1 MDAKGVGI
9 LPRDLR
15 DLLAGKTPPPVSL
28 QQKDAAWRQHEEGP
42 EALRAARAYWLDL
55 YADGLPRTELAAD
68 FARPAWHTN
77 RGAACSFTLP
87 EDLTRELRR
96 LAAACD
102 ATLHSL
108 LYAVWALLL
117 SADAGSEDMVMAVA
131 ADSRGVGFE
140 ETAGMFA
147 CLLPVRLSVA
157 RGQSVSTL
165 IRAAQRANTEALRHK
180 DFPLGSLMAELKPA
194 VDLSRTLLS
203 EVTFSYMNYG
213 AETDEDAPYIVAN
226 SGCKADLAIFVSD
239 VAGGLR
245 FGLEYYADLF
255 APARM
260 EALGRRFAAL
270 AASFAANGVRGTLAE
285 LLSAS
290 GILEARTVSA
300 GAALSADVAPAST
313 PEGDAALEAVVIE
326 AFREY
331 FGLRTVAAG
340 DNFFEL
346 GGHSLLAIQIVNA
359 LNKKLGT
366 NLTARDLFTN
376 PEPRSLAVRLARRDE
391 IPATSAGHPA
401 MPDIPPATP
410 KEGLYPLSHAQQRLY
425 VLHRMENGGT
435 SYNMAFVFLLERPL
449 DRERLA
455 KALHALARRQ
465 EMLRTVI
472 IEREGALWQRVR
484 EDVPPLCLFRDP
496 AVPEQE
502 ACAAAVREAL
512 APFDPAAGML
522 RLCVHPTAEGGQC
535 LALGMHHLIGDGWS
549 MQIFF
554 GELMA
559 LYADPLAALPPL
571 PMQYRDYALAQR
583 GRDWSGAAAYW
594 RECLRDMPGHVALP
608 ADAPAGQSG
617 QPGQRGPAGAATR
630 MLARE
635 TLEKLQDLPRNGA

>member
-1 MDAKGVGI
+1 M
-9 LPRDLR
+9 
-15 DLLAGKTPPPVSL
+15 
-28 QQKDAAWRQHEEGP
+28 
-42 EALRAARAYWLDL
+42 
-55 YADGLPRTELAAD
+55 
-68 FARPAWHTN
+68 
-77 RGAACSFTLP
+77 
-87 EDLTRELRR
+87 
-96 LAAACD
+96 
-102 ATLHSL
+102 
-108 LYAVWALLL
+108 
-117 SADAGSEDMVMAVA
+117 
-131 ADSRGVGFE
+131 
-140 ETAGMFA
+140 
-147 CLLPVRLSVA
+147 
-157 RGQSVSTL
+157 
-165 IRAAQRANTEALRHK
+165 
-180 DFPLGSLMAELKPA
+180 
-194 VDLSRTLLS
+194 
-203 EVTFSYMNYG
+203 
-213 AETDEDAPYIVAN
+213 
-226 SGCKADLAIFVSD
+226 
-239 VAGGLR
+239 
-245 FGLEYYADLF
+245 
-255 APARM
+255 
-260 EALGRRFAAL
+260 
-270 AASFAANGVRGTLAE
+270 
-285 LLSAS
+285 
-290 GILEARTVSA
+290 
-300 GAALSADVAPAST
+300 
-313 PEGDAALEAVVIE
+313 IE

-559 LYADPLAALPPL
+559 LYADPQAALPPL

-635 TLEKLQDLPRNGA
+635 TLEKLRTFAAKRRMTLASCLLALFAALLFRLSRQDDILIGMGVAGRERKELEGLVGFFVNILPIRVRMPADGGLDELLEAVNNSCREALARQDYPFDLLVRQCAPKTAAPRENQMLNVMFEYQRYSDLAGINTLGPAAPAARSAASARASSPSRSSVLKAR